1 VTRALHWVQDSPSPY
16 NAALF
21 RALAAD
27 PALDLTV
34 HYIRDAARDRPWQT
48 PLTEG
53 YRWRE
58 FRRKG
63 GADWAL
69 VRRAAKDRDGY
80 WLVSSWYEST
90 TQLLIT
96 SRLLRGLP
104 CAIWTDTPNLGRQR
118 HAIKAVLRS
127 RWLRWVLGRAD
138 AVLGTGTPALDA
150 LRTMGAPT
158 ERLIN
163 FPYFIDTDA
172 YAPTARRPGSELTFV
187 SSGRLHP
194 DKGYDVALRALAE
207 AYRGAATTFR
217 YRIAGVGPNRDE
229 LVTLAREL
237 GIVDRVEFL
246 GWVEPAELVRL
257 LADSDV
263 LLHPARYE
271 PYGVAVVEGLAS
283 GLVVIGSDATTAV
296 LDRIRPGVNGLMHR
310 SGDAAALAR
319 EIVRV
324 RDDAA
329 LRTRLAVAA
338 RAQAEAW
345 PLARAVTIVRSLCG
359 EAQRVPAPAR
369 CPA

>member
-1 VTRALHWVQDSPSPY
+1 MTRALHWVQDSPSPY

-27 PALDLTV
+27 PAFDLTV
-34 HYIRDAARDRPWQT
+34 HYIRGAAGDRPWKT

-53 YRWRE
+53 YRWRA
-58 FRRKG
+58 FRRTG
-63 GADWAL
+63 RADWAL
-69 VRRAAKDRDGY
+69 VRRAATDGDGY
-80 WLVSSWYEST
+80 WLVSSWYEPT

-104 CAIWTDTPNLGRQR
+104 CAIWTDTPNVGRQR
-118 HAIKAVLRS
+118 HALKATLRAG
-127 RWLRWVLGRAD
+127 WLRWVLRRAD

-150 LRTMGAPT
+150 LRTMGAPP
-158 ERLIN
+158 ERLVN

-172 YAPTARRPGSELTFV
+172 YVPAARRPGPELTFV

-217 YRIAGVGPNRDE
+217 YRIAGVGPDRDQ
-229 LVTLAREL
+229 LATLAREL
-237 GIVDRVEFL
+237 GIADRVEFL
-246 GWVEPAELVRL
+246 GWVEPAELVGVV
-257 LADSDV
+257 ADADV

-283 GLVVIGSDATTAV
+283 GLVVIGSDATAAV
-296 LDRIRPGVNGLMHR
+296 LDRIRPNVNGLVHR
-310 SGDAAALAR
+310 SGDAASLAR

-329 LRTRLAVAA
+329 LRVRLAAAA
-338 RAQAEAW
+338 REEAEAW
-345 PLARAVTIVRSLCG
+345 PLARAVTIVRSLCA
-359 EAQRVPAPAR
+359 EAQPVAAR
-369 CPA
+369 EP

>member
-1 VTRALHWVQDSPSPY
+1 MTRALHWVQDSPSPY

-27 PALDLTV
+27 PAFDLTV
-34 HYIRDAARDRPWQT
+34 HYVRGAAGDRPWQT

-53 YRWRE
+53 YRWRA
-58 FRRKG
+58 FSRTM
-63 GADWAL
+63 GADWAV
-69 VRRAAKDRDGY
+69 VRQAATDREGY
-80 WLVSSWYEST
+80 WLVSSWYEPT

-118 HAIKAVLRS
+118 HALKAALRDG
-127 RWLRWVLGRAD
+127 WLRWVLGRAD

-150 LRTMGAPT
+150 LRTMGAPP
-158 ERLIN
+158 ERLVN

-172 YAPTARRPGSELTFV
+172 YVPAARRPGPDLNFV

-194 DKGYDVALRALAE
+194 DKGHDLALRALAE
-207 AYRGAATTFR
+207 AYGGGASDFR

-229 LVTLAREL
+229 LAALAREL
-237 GIVDRVEFL
+237 GIADRVEFL
-246 GWVEPAELVRL
+246 GWVEPADLIQL
-257 LADSDV
+257 LADADV

-271 PYGVAVVEGLAS
+271 PYGVALVEGLAS
-283 GLVVIGSDATTAV
+283 GLVVIGSDATGAV
-296 LDRIRPGVNGLMHR
+296 LDRIRPGVNGLVHR
-310 SGDAAALAR
+310 SGDAADLAR

-329 LRTRLAVAA
+329 LRTRLAAAA
-338 RAQAEAW
+338 RAEAEAW
-345 PLARAVTIVRSLCG
+345 PLARAVTIVRSLCDETG
-359 EAQRVPAPAR
+359 PG
-369 CPA
+369 

>member
-1 VTRALHWVQDSPSPY
+1 VSRALHWVQDSPSPY

-34 HYIRDAARDRPWQT
+34 HYIRGAAGDRPWQT

-53 YRWRE
+53 YRWRA
-58 FRRKG
+58 FRTG

-69 VRRAAKDRDGY
+69 VRQAAADRHGY
-80 WLVSSWYEST
+80 WLVSSWYEPT

-96 SRLLRGLP
+96 SRLLRGLQ

-118 HAIKAVLRS
+118 HALKAALRGG
-127 RWLRWVLGRAD
+127 WLRWVLRRAD

-150 LRTMGAPT
+150 LRTMGAPP
-158 ERLIN
+158 ERLVN

-172 YAPTARRPGSELTFV
+172 YVSAARRPRAELTFI

-194 DKGYDVALRALAE
+194 DKGYDVALRALAQ

-217 YRIAGVGPNRDE
+217 YRIAGVGPSHDE
-229 LVTLAREL
+229 LVTLARDL
-237 GIVDRVEFL
+237 GIADQVEFL
-246 GWVEPAELVRL
+246 GWMEPAELARL
-257 LADSDV
+257 LADADV
-263 LLHPARYE
+263 LLHAACYE

-283 GLVVIGSDATTAV
+283 GLAVIGSDATGAV
-296 LDRIRPGVNGLMHR
+296 LDRVRPGVNGLVHR
-310 SGDAAALAR
+310 SGDAAGLAR
-319 EIVRV
+319 EIIRV
-324 RDDAA
+324 RDDPA
-329 LRTRLAVAA
+329 LRARLGAAA
-338 RAQAEAW
+338 RAEAEAW

-359 EAQRVPAPAR
+359 ESGLPISASER
-369 CPA
+369 